1 MMKLG
6 IYLKC
11 IIANGLATF
20 VSQSAFNYQ
29 VLASSLPINAKNR
42 GEDVK

>member
-1 MMKLG
+1 MS

-11 IIANGLATF
+11 ILANTLGTF
-20 VSQSAFNYQ
+20 LSQSAFNYQ
-29 VLASSLPINAKNR
+29 VLASSLRIDVKNR